1 MLTAIET
8 PRYVERRIISRGLL
22 ESSERRAAVNE
33 WNADEG
39 ALQ

>member
-1 MLTAIET
+1 MSS
-8 PRYVERRIISRGLL
+8 YVELHIISRGLL

-33 WNADEG
+33 PNADER